1 MKISIILDV
10 DAQESGY
17 ANEGELKDNIVDFAR
32 DLIING
38 ADYEEVGC
46 TLLEVDYDY
55 DDYDHEC

>member
-46 TLLEVDYDY
+46 TLLEVDY
-55 DDYDHEC
+55 EC